1 MQESVYIYLKF
12 ARYRDIE
19 NWSVSH
25 ILGMNMGFNEDYPMV
40 SIGQII
46 KRNPVAVD
54 IEDNVS
60 YKQITLK
67 TNGGGAIL
75 RDVKQGKDI
84 GTKKQF
90 IVSAGQFIMSKIDA
104 RNGAFGVVGADLDGA
119 VVTADFPVFDVVK
132 EKVMPEYLSLISSTA
147 PFVRFAQSCSR
158 GTTNRQ
164 RIDVSLFLSQKIP
177 LPTIEEQQALV
188 ASYKNKIKQSEQLEG
203 QATQAEQYIEDYLLS
218 ELGIKRK
225 DYTVSESATA
235 MASEPQIEYV
245 VSNRQIANRTDIY
258 NWGDE
263 IKKEYKYLKFV
274 RFRDVNEWGYDRMT
288 GNNKLLLHSNTFPNK
303 TLSQLLEINPNTSF
317 SKIKV
322 NDDISF
328 IPMECI
334 SDKYGEWKERRICKV
349 DSSKGYT
356 KFMNGDLIWAK
367 ITPCMQN
374 GKSAIVN
381 GLKNG
386 YGCGSTEFYV
396 LRNHSENLNM
406 YYVHFL
412 LRLPIVLKDAMKS
425 FTGSAGQQRV
435 PKTYLENLSI
445 PVPELDIQNAIVE
458 HINKQKEQI
467 KQLKQQAENLR
478 KEALEEFE
486 KEIFE

>member
-75 RDVKQGKDI
+75 RDVKQGKNI

-177 LPTIEEQQALV
+177 LPTIKEQQALV
-188 ASYKNKIKQSEQLEG
+188 ESYKNKIKQSEQLEE

-218 ELGIKRK
+218 ELGIKQK
-225 DYTVSESATA
+225 SYKFPESDTA
-235 MASEPQIEYV
+235 LASEPQIEYV
-245 VSNRQIANRTDIY
+245 VSNRQIANRTDTY
-258 NWGDE
+258 HWGDE

-274 RFRDVNEWGYDRMT
+274 RFKDVKEWGIDLMKSPNTNVSELYPKFKIKDICCLGSGGTPSRARPQYYNGDIPWIKTGEVINEEIFETEEHITQDAIDNSSARMYPKGSLIIAMYGQGDT
-288 GNNKLLLHSNTFPNK
+288 RGRTAKLGINATTNQACAVLYNIDNNIVVTDYLWYYLQGRYHDLRSLASGNNQPN
-303 TLSQLLEINPNTSF
+303 LNAG
-317 SKIKV
+317 KIK
-322 NDDISF
+322 SYE
-328 IPMECI
+328 IPI
-334 SDKYGEWKERRICKV
+334 
-349 DSSKGYT
+349 
-356 KFMNGDLIWAK
+356 
-367 ITPCMQN
+367 P
-374 GKSAIVN
+374 
-381 GLKNG
+381 
-386 YGCGSTEFYV
+386 
-396 LRNHSENLNM
+396 
-406 YYVHFL
+406 
-412 LRLPIVLKDAMKS
+412 PI
-425 FTGSAGQQRV
+425 
-435 PKTYLENLSI
+435 
-445 PVPELDIQNAIVE
+445 DIQNAIVE
-458 HINKQKEQI
+458 HINRQKEQI
-467 KQLKQQAENLR
+467 KQLKQQAESLR

>member
-263 IKKEYKYLKFV
+263 IKKEYK
-274 RFRDVNEWGYDRMT
+274 
-288 GNNKLLLHSNTFPNK
+288 
-303 TLSQLLEINPNTSF
+303 
-317 SKIKV
+317 
-322 NDDISF
+322 
-328 IPMECI
+328 
-334 SDKYGEWKERRICKV
+334 
-349 DSSKGYT
+349 
-356 KFMNGDLIWAK
+356 
-367 ITPCMQN
+367 
-374 GKSAIVN
+374 
-381 GLKNG
+381 
-386 YGCGSTEFYV
+386 
-396 LRNHSENLNM
+396 
-406 YYVHFL
+406 
-412 LRLPIVLKDAMKS
+412 
-425 FTGSAGQQRV
+425 
-435 PKTYLENLSI
+435 
-445 PVPELDIQNAIVE
+445 
-458 HINKQKEQI
+458 
-467 KQLKQQAENLR
+467 
-478 KEALEEFE
+478 
-486 KEIFE
+486 